1 MAPKLETRLFING
14 QFVEAKSSARFSCYN
29 PKDNSLV
36 ADNLPEAG
44 EEDVNAAVAAAR
56 AAFPGWAA
64 TSPTQRQA
72 ILLKFAD
79 LIEAHA
85 KELAEAE
92 VLTNGKPF
100 TMISTFE
107 VGIGVKMLRH
117 DAGYCDKLH
126 GESVPPD
133 SETGML
139 RIVTNEPLGVCAG
152 ICPFNVPLAMAMA
165 KASPAMAAGNTIVL
179 KPSEKTPLG
188 TLILARLTAEAGLP
202 PGVFNVVL
210 GAGATGALLAS
221 HMDVNKISFT
231 GSSPV
236 GKKIAAAAANSNL
249 KRVSLELGGK
259 SAAIVFPDANLDV
272 AVQWCTAGI
281 TTATGQGCIC
291 TSRVYVHKSIKDEFL
306 LRYKEAMKG
315 VEALAGD
322 PALATTGF
330 GPLVDKKQFDRVMG
344 YIDIGKKEAS
354 LLQGGEQ
361 IGPEGCFVQPT
372 IFVDPQPDARILTE
386 EIFGPVVVVSEF
398 EDEADVIARANDSKF
413 GLSGAVY
420 SQDINRALRVASK
433 IQSGTMCV
441 NCSLQG
447 DPEVPFGGFKESGW
461 GREYGK
467 NGILSFTE
475 PKTTFVK

>member
-1 MAPKLETRLFING
+1 MTVP
-14 QFVEAKSSARFSCYN
+14 
-29 PKDNSLV
+29 D
-36 ADNLPEAG
+36 
-44 EEDVNAAVAAAR
+44 
-56 AAFPGWAA
+56 
-64 TSPTQRQA
+64 
-72 ILLKFAD
+72 
-79 LIEAHA
+79 
-85 KELAEAE
+85 
-92 VLTNGKPF
+92 
-100 TMISTFE
+100 
-107 VGIGVKMLRH
+107 

-281 TTATGQGCIC
+281 TAATGQGCIC
-291 TSRVYVHKSIKDEFL
+291 TSRVYVHKSIKEEFL

-361 IGPEGCFVQPT
+361 IGPEV
-372 IFVDPQPDARILTE
+372 
-386 EIFGPVVVVSEF
+386 
-398 EDEADVIARANDSKF
+398 
-413 GLSGAVY
+413 
-420 SQDINRALRVASK
+420 
-433 IQSGTMCV
+433 
-441 NCSLQG
+441 CSCA
-447 DPEVPFGGFKESGW
+447 
-461 GREYGK
+461 
-467 NGILSFTE
+467 
-475 PKTTFVK
+475 PKTASWEEREWSCWR